1 MVLLIA
7 LIGAV
12 AGSGLVLLYAALTG
26 SGLPEIQRQKP
37 GQLVGEAKME
47 NLAVRVALAVVG
59 GLLIILLTAWPVA
72 ALMAVGGGF
81 MAPTL
86 LASGA
91 TRQAKIARVEAI
103 AAWAEMLRDT
113 MAGAGGLEQSII
125 ASAGIAPIPIRQNVV
140 RLAARLERDRLAPA
154 LREFA
159 DELDDPIAD
168 LVVAALVLAA
178 DKNPRKLGELLGTLS
193 KSARSEVTMRLRIDA
208 GRARIRTSVKVVAAV
223 TALTVTGMVV
233 LNREYMEPYDTL
245 TGQLV
250 LAGVAGCFA
259 ASFYWLV
266 KGSKFKTQDR
276 FLTAPPQAAEV
287 PG

>member
-7 LIGAV
+7 LTGALT
-12 AGSGLVLLYAALTG
+12 GFGLVMLYAALTG
-26 SGLPEIQRQKP
+26 SAMPEIKRQKP
-37 GQLVGEAKME
+37 GQLVGSAKME

-59 GLLIILLTAWPVA
+59 GLVIMLLTVWPVL
-72 ALMAVGGGF
+72 ALMAAGGGF

-91 TRQAKIARVEAI
+91 TRKAKITRVEAI

-125 ASAGIAPIPIRQNVV
+125 ASAGIAPAPIRQNVV
-140 RLAARLERDRLAPA
+140 RLAARLERDRLTPA
-154 LREFA
+154 LRAFA

-193 KSARSEVTMRLRIDA
+193 KSARAEVTMRLRIDA

-223 TALTVTGMVV
+223 TAGVVALMVIF
-233 LNREYMEPYDTL
+233 NRDYMEPYDSL

-250 LAGVAGCFA
+250 LATVAGFFA
-259 ASFYWLV
+259 GSFYWLV
-266 KGSKFKTQDR
+266 KGSRFKTHDR
-276 FLTAPPQAAEV
+276 FLTAPTTVEV
-287 PG
+287 SQ